1 MRQRQSIRHKLATA
15 TTIVAVAFGSL
26 VITDSVDAG
35 TQTEIDVMA
44 WLDAVDPA
52 IKIDQSTN
60 CMAGA
65 TDAVAYRNDRIVL
78 RSGANDVTAKN
89 TVNFKLN
96 QMYGG
101 GPINYVGAIE
111 RITFPNTPP
120 ANTPVVPVLS
130 VTLLPRPSGAPHDI
144 LGLAR
149 RLRHESA
156 QVAGPDY
163 ALEPSG
169 PYGHYWPQGYPQKIS
184 TLTQPRGNLIPLTA
198 NPIGTGVKVEIY
210 DTGLAPTTASELPTT
225 TMLSPTDNEILD
237 AVNNGPLMVDY
248 PHGAHGKS
256 IASTIM
262 TIAPGTAIQEVRIND
277 RSGLLTD
284 VSAVRGIASSLRT
297 LSRLQYPDVIVNSFS
312 TAVCDLDPLAPGADL
327 RPIGLEAVV
336 EVVDKFDPHQPDGML
351 IVASAGNMAT
361 TRPHY
366 PAAFETVVGVGA
378 LDGNIDGDLSP
389 WTSASR
395 TAPVADFSN
404 RGAWVDVYTT
414 GVNLPTAHATGVRF
428 ETGGDVIEGKAEV
441 DGTSYSTPEFAGMLA
456 EVISTSK
463 VKARVAYAQLLAS
476 GRAPLPQCGTQTVVT
491 GKAVVLSSLAAT
503 ATGPATGPTV
513 TC

>member
-1 MRQRQSIRHKLATA
+1 
-15 TTIVAVAFGSL
+15 
-26 VITDSVDAG
+26 
-35 TQTEIDVMA
+35 
-44 WLDAVDPA
+44 
-52 IKIDQSTN
+52 
-60 CMAGA
+60 
-65 TDAVAYRNDRIVL
+65 
-78 RSGANDVTAKN
+78 
-89 TVNFKLN
+89 
-96 QMYGG
+96 
-101 GPINYVGAIE
+101 
-111 RITFPNTPP
+111 
-120 ANTPVVPVLS
+120 
-130 VTLLPRPSGAPHDI
+130 
-144 LGLAR
+144 
-149 RLRHESA
+149 
-156 QVAGPDY
+156 
-163 ALEPSG
+163 
-169 PYGHYWPQGYPQKIS
+169 
-184 TLTQPRGNLIPLTA
+184 LIPLTA
-198 NPIGTGVKVEIY
+198 NLIGTGVKVEIY

-225 TMLSPTDNEILD
+225 TMLSPTDNEILN

-297 LSRLQYPDVIVNSFS
+297 LPRQQYPDLIVNSFS
-312 TAVCDLDPLAPGADL
+312 TAVCDTDPLAPGADL
-327 RPIGLEAVV
+327 RPVGLEAVV
-336 EVVDKFDPHQPDGML
+336 EVVDKFDPYQPDGML

-389 WTSASR
+389 WSSASR
-395 TAPVADFSN
+395 TAPVAEFSN
-404 RGAWVDVYTT
+404 RGSWVDVYTT
-414 GVNLPTAHATGVRF
+414 GVDLPTAHATGVRF
-428 ETGGDVIEGKAEV
+428 ETGGDVIEGKANV
-441 DGTSYSTPEFAGMLA
+441 DGTSYSGPEFAGMLA

-503 ATGPATGPTV
+503 ATAPATGPTV